1 MQLWG
6 NTNLGPTAHN
16 EQDKEALLVEC
27 KNHARQLI
35 DRAGVYSSDGSDLWG
50 EAYIDADGRNDSV
63 SGGTATFDTN
73 KYKAGTSPYVVIE
86 ATSISAV
93 GDFAINNCVI
103 VNISSGVWILS
114 CTTGTDAV
122 KRAQIYKTLFYG
134 TNGTDPRASGTYI
147 TGITALK
154 TSTTRDVG
162 KRGYLALISATVTSP
177 NSGNVTGSGT
187 IDITFDDTTYNTDCS
202 SWSNV
207 NLSVGGGGTA
217 SASWAL
223 PVGTTLNSV
232 SGSVGSSN
240 EIGTDK
246 EADEYD
252 NPADARLIASATE
265 SWTNP
270 TTTSTSYLVLLHYGS
285 LTITPSIVNPT
296 YTTVTITDTDF
307 YTDNSIPVFTSTND
321 YDNII
326 IHAIPSGTF
335 STTVSKAI
343 VGTILSEWEAGANI
357 QFKLTNA
364 TEDSGW
370 LEADDV
376 VQSFTAFTSEP
387 TIFILKLIPKSSS
400 PTPNYPAVRAWSMRA
415 SS

>member
-1 MQLWG
+1 
-6 NTNLGPTAHN
+6 
-16 EQDKEALLVEC
+16 
-27 KNHARQLI
+27 
-35 DRAGVYSSDGSDLWG
+35 
-50 EAYIDADGRNDSV
+50 
-63 SGGTATFDTN
+63 
-73 KYKAGTSPYVVIE
+73 
-86 ATSISAV
+86 
-93 GDFAINNCVI
+93 
-103 VNISSGVWILS
+103 
-114 CTTGTDAV
+114 
-122 KRAQIYKTLFYG
+122 
-134 TNGTDPRASGTYI
+134 
-147 TGITALK
+147 
-154 TSTTRDVG
+154 
-162 KRGYLALISATVTSP
+162 
-177 NSGNVTGSGT
+177 
-187 IDITFDDTTYNTDCS
+187 
-202 SWSNV
+202 
-207 NLSVGGGGTA
+207 
-217 SASWAL
+217 L